1 MHSLG
6 RQMNATM
13 TCQDIELSM
22 QCKQQW
28 DTKQS
33 EQILKAPTM
42 LSELMLGNVKR
53 VYPVLKAHTP
63 NGILGREFALEV
75 LVGKFFFTK

>member
-1 MHSLG
+1 
-6 RQMNATM
+6 MNATM

-53 VYPVLKAHTP
+53 VYPVLKAP
-63 NGILGREFALEV
+63 IQGRVWGREFLGSLTLA
-75 LVGKFFFTK
+75 KFL

>member
-13 TCQDIELSM
+13 TCQDIQLSI
-22 QCKQQW
+22 QCKQQS
-28 DTKQS
+28 DTKES
-33 EQILKAPTM
+33 QILKARTT
-42 LSELMLGNVKR
+42 LSQLMLGNLKR